1 MTTYRKNKE
10 SYTDAAIVYGV
21 YQHNNEKEREL
32 MTQVMYQKC
41 KRYFNDHYHALFFV
55 GEDAKKDI
63 FQESFIQLWQN
74 IERQKI
80 YVEDGILKGKN
91 GEEFE
96 GSLTTYL
103 MSIASLKY
111 KEWVRDEAKAHPK
124 GDEVESQD
132 DNKPIPI
139 DTIQD
144 DLHKWILY
152 GNDEQRKLAIISY
165 CISHMSE
172 RCCDILSRFFYEEKK
187 YDTILEELPSYVSI
201 NALKTEKY
209 KCLQRL
215 KASSEELY
223 EKLSA

>member
-1 MTTYRKNKE
+1 MATYQKNKE
-10 SYTDAAIVYGV
+10 SYTDATIVYGV
-21 YQHNNEKEREL
+21 SQRINDKEREK

-41 KRYFNDHYHALFFV
+41 KRYFNDHYKALFFV
-55 GEDAKKDI
+55 EEEAKKDI

-103 MSIASLKY
+103 MSIAVLKY
-111 KEWVRDEAKAHPK
+111 KEWVRDEIKAHPK
-124 GDEVESQD
+124 EDDVVPQDEQ
-132 DNKPIPI
+132 KPTSI
-139 DTIQD
+139 DAIKD
-144 DLHKWILY
+144 DLYKWILY

-172 RCCDILSRFFYEEKK
+172 RCCEILSRFFYEEKK
-187 YDTILEELPSYVSI
+187 YETILVELPTYISV

-215 KASSEELY
+215 KSSSEELY
-223 EKLSA
+223 DKLSA

>member
-1 MTTYRKNKE
+1 
-10 SYTDAAIVYGV
+10 
-21 YQHNNEKEREL
+21 
-32 MTQVMYQKC
+32 
-41 KRYFNDHYHALFFV
+41 
-55 GEDAKKDI
+55 
-63 FQESFIQLWQN
+63 
-74 IERQKI
+74 
-80 YVEDGILKGKN
+80 
-91 GEEFE
+91 
-96 GSLTTYL
+96 

-172 RCCDILSRFFYEEKK
+172 RCCDILSRSFMKRRNM
-187 YDTILEELPSYVSI
+187 ILSLKSYPPTP
-201 NALKTEKY
+201 A
-209 KCLQRL
+209 
-215 KASSEELY
+215 
-223 EKLSA
+223 